1 MQKIELS
8 ILPQGK
14 LNPIIRCSQGDVGR
28 QFQVELYNED
38 MTAKY
43 VLDGTET
50 LTVEGHKPDGNF
62 FSFDLPATTGSVIT
76 VTTTEQM
83 TACYGDVYGEI
94 RIEKGDTLLGTA
106 NFTLSIEIG
115 ASATDTVSVSAL
127 QFIDALRNEMREA
140 VEDTEEY
147 AGISKAWA
155 VGPNGSGTGTDTN
168 NSKYYA
174 QQAGQSA
181 TDASGYATNASN
193 SANAAAGSAT
203 DAKNWAVG
211 TSGTGTGTDTNNA
224 KYYSGLASNAK
235 TDAETAKADAISAKN
250 DAVSAKNDA
259 ISAKDTAVNAKNDAV
274 SAKDDA
280 VIAKNAAEVAEQKIE
295 NMTVSAQQLPAGST
309 PTVQKTVGSVINLE
323 FGIPKGDKGDTGNDG
338 VSPTASVSQLDP
350 NTVQFTVT
358 DAQGTT
364 TATLAS
370 AGIDYADDTDI
381 DGMTY

>member
-1 MQKIELS
+1 MQKIDLS
-8 ILPQGK
+8 ILPQGGI
-14 LNPIIRCSQGDVGR
+14 NPVIRCSQGDVGR

-38 MTAKY
+38 MSAKY
-43 VLDGTET
+43 MLDGTET

-76 VTTTEQM
+76 VTTQEQM
-83 TACYGDVYGEI
+83 TACYGEVYGEI

-106 NFTLSIEIG
+106 NFTLSVEIG
-115 ASATDTVSVSAL
+115 ASAEDTVSISAL

-140 VEDTEEY
+140 VEETEEY
-147 AGISKAWA
+147 EAKAKAWA
-155 VGPNGSGTGTDTN
+155 VGPNGTGTGTDTN

-174 QQAGQSA
+174 EQAKSDAEDAEDYKDAAVAAATASA
-181 TDASGYATNASN
+181 T
-193 SANAAAGSAT
+193 SAEDS
-203 DAKNWAVG
+203 KNWAVG

-250 DAVSAKNDA
+250 DAVSAKNNA

-274 SAKDDA
+274 SAKNDA
-280 VIAKNAAEVAEQKIE
+280 ITAKNAAETAEQKIE
-295 NMTVSAQQLPAGST
+295 NMTVSAQQLPEGST
-309 PTVQKTVGSVINLE
+309 PTVQKTVGSVINLK

-338 VSPTASVSQLDP
+338 VSPTASVAQTAPD
-350 NTVQFTVT
+350 TVTFTVT
-358 DAQGTT
+358 DAHGTT

-370 AGIDYADDTDI
+370 AGIDYASDTDI
-381 DGMTY
+381 DNMTY